1 MLFHLKLLSI
11 GNGSTILHRLEDY
24 FSRHRRQSDLQADF
38 FKHRL
43 RVQFLK
49 GTVDRIEFP
58 LSIDI

>member
-1 MLFHLKLLSI
+1 MLFHLKLLLSI

-43 RVQFLK
+43 QTGSF
-49 GTVDRIEFP
+49 F
-58 LSIDI
+58 